1 MRNITKRT
9 VTVAIAAAV
18 TLGASSAAWAWWE
31 FSGRTSVEASAASI
45 KPIEVETRDVNGLYP
60 GAAKDLRVEIYN
72 PNPFPV
78 VIDEAEARVR
88 TGSPRCDGDAITV
101 DLPDRPV
108 RVEPGR
114 KSYTL
119 EDAVRMD
126 ENVRG
131 CQGADF
137 HVIVL
142 YSGQNAA

>member
-1 MRNITKRT
+1 MRRFTKRT
-9 VTVAIAAAV
+9 VTVALAAAI

-31 FSGRTSVEASAASI
+31 FSGRATVDAAAASI
-45 KPIEVETRDVNGLYP
+45 KPIQVDTRDVNGLYP
-60 GAAKDLRVEIYN
+60 GAEKDLRVEIYN

-78 VIDEAEARVR
+78 VIDKARAVTR
-88 TGSPRCDGDAITV
+88 TESRHCDGDAISV
-101 DLPDRPV
+101 DLPRRPV

-126 ENVRG
+126 EDETR

-137 HVIVL
+137 KVVIF

>member
-1 MRNITKRT
+1 MRKLTKRT
-9 VTVAIAAAV
+9 VTVVVAAAI

-31 FSGRTSVEASAASI
+31 FSGRATVDASAATI

-60 GAAKDLRVEIYN
+60 GAEKDLRVEIYN

-78 VIDEAEARVR
+78 VITEAEATVR
-88 TGSPRCDGDAITV
+88 TRSERCDDAISV
-101 DLPDRPV
+101 ALPHRPV

-126 ENVRG
+126 ENEER

-137 HVIVL
+137 KVVIF

>member
-1 MRNITKRT
+1 MRRFNKRT
-9 VTVAIAAAV
+9 VTVAVAAAV

-31 FSGRTSVEASAASI
+31 FSGRTTVQASAASI

-60 GAAKDLRVEIYN
+60 GAEKDLRVEIYN

-78 VIDEAEARVR
+78 VITEAEATVR
-88 TGSPRCDGDAITV
+88 TRSEHCDDAISV
-101 DLPDRPV
+101 ELPRRPV
-108 RVEPGR
+108 RVEPGH
-114 KSYTL
+114 KTYTL

-126 ENVRG
+126 RDVER

-137 HVIVL
+137 KVVIF